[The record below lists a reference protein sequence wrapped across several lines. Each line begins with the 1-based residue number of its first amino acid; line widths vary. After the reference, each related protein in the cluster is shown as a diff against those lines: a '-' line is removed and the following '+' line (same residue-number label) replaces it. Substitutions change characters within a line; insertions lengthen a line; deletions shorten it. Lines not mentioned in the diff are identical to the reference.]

1 MNRQILKFSFLLI
14 FYIYLRFW
22 DLLVIMRRMWGP
34 LEYDYDTGIVGLFSI
49 TKYAVIL
56 LTIFSIIG
64 ICFMMTF
71 LSGPERMKTNGPTYI
86 FAFCWLLMIH
96 FHLLVIYRYSRSS
109 ISKFSNYM
117 KLPQGIKDSDKRLE
131 FQTPPKYR
139 FPNQFGNL
147 VFF

>member
-1 MNRQILKFSFLLI
+1 MNRQILEFSFLLI

-22 DLLVIMRRMWGP
+22 DLLVIMRRMWDP
-34 LEYDYDTGIVGLFSI
+34 LEYDYDIGIVGLFSI

-71 LSGPERMKTNGPTYI
+71 LSGSGRMKPNGPTYI
-86 FAFCWLLMIH
+86 FAVFDYYDH
-96 FHLLVIYRYSRSS
+96 FHLFAIYRYSRSS

-139 FPNQFGNL
+139 FPNQFENL
-147 VFF
+147 LFF